1 MNKEKPVVDWL
12 FQQLWNTPKDKLN
25 WNALLIQ
32 ARKKFEKQITDA
44 CYEGMQSGFDANYG
58 RAEMYYKEKYENL

>member
-1 MNKEKPVVDWL
+1 MNKEEPATDWL
-12 FQQLWNTPKDKLN
+12 FNQLWEIPKDRLEWNKLRE
-25 WNALLIQ
+25 Q
-32 ARKKFEKQITDA
+32 AKIKFQKQVTNA